1 MVTKR
6 NKRPDLAS
14 MDTMEAAAERLRAVA
29 HPARLRMLDTL
40 LQGEY
45 AVHEI
50 ASFCGLSP
58 SQTCEHLRFLQGRQ
72 ILSSRRRG
80 RTVYY
85 RIAAPQIPG
94 LLACIKK
101 HCGAQSDPGRRTM
114 KGNSR

>member
-1 MVTKR
+1 MVTKQ
-6 NKRPDLAS
+6 NKGPDLAS
-14 MDTMEAAAERLRAVA
+14 MDAMEAAADRLRSVA
-29 HPARLRMLDTL
+29 HPARLRMLDAL
-40 LQGEY
+40 SQGEY

-50 ASFCGLSP
+50 AEFCGLSP

-85 RIAAPQIPG
+85 RITAVQIPG

-101 HCGAQSDPGRRTM
+101 HCGAQSDPGKRTR